1 MQEKIYTNLL
11 QVDIMQL
18 YKHLKESMQKWD
30 MNDINILTTE
40 KQDSTLIVKS

>member
-1 MQEKIYTNLL
+1 MQDKIYTNLL

-30 MNDINILTTE
+30 NMTYTSWLLKNKILH
-40 KQDSTLIVKS
+40 

>member
-1 MQEKIYTNLL
+1 MQDKIYTNLL

-30 MNDINILTTE
+30 MMTYTSWLLKNKILH
-40 KQDSTLIVKS
+40 